1 MCSTMLRSRGRG
13 RRTDTTMNSDDE
25 RAPHIVVGA
34 PSMVYFMVHS
44 AKVWCKM
51 DSHAPSHPI
60 AHKTKE

>member
-1 MCSTMLRSRGRG
+1 
-13 RRTDTTMNSDDE
+13 MNSDDE